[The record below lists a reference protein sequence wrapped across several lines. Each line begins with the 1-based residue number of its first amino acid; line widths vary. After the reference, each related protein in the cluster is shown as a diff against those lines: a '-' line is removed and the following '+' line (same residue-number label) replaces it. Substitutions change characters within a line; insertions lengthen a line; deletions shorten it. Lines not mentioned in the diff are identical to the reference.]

1 MSSPDIPDW
10 NMDSIIE
17 RDIRTSDEI
26 LRILRTWDD
35 AYNNISAGQVAS
47 DNIPS
52 AEQQAMIEE
61 FKKKGW
67 V

>member
-1 MSSPDIPDW
+1 MVTGT
-10 NMDSIIE
+10 NVE

-26 LRILRTWDD
+26 LKILRTWDD
-35 AYNNISAGQVAS
+35 AYNNVTTGQEAS
-47 DNIPS
+47 DNAPS

-61 FKKKGW
+61 LKKKGW